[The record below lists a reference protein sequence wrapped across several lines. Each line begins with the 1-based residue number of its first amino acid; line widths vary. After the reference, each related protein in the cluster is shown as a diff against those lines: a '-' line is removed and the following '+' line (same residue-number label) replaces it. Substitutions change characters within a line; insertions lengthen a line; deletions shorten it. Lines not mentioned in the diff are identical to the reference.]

1 MFYKLCKAMNK
12 LNYFLLALGSSIV
25 AFFFFSIPTAVLSNP
40 YFTRMTPVSVFD
52 WAVLIVTSILLGAYV
67 GMHYYKKSSI
77 NAQNTKATCSA
88 AGGAFLGP
96 LSYGCAICN
105 KILVLLL
112 GFVGVTTYFVPLQP
126 YLGVL
131 SIGFLLYGIFVLWK
145 HS

>member
-1 MFYKLCKAMNK
+1 MNE
-12 LNYFLLALGSSIV
+12 LNSFLLALGSSMV
-25 AFFFFSIPTAVLSNP
+25 AFIFFGVPTAVLPNP

-52 WAVLIVTSILLGAYV
+52 WTVLFVTSILLGVYV
-67 GMHYYKKSSI
+67 GMYYHKKS
-77 NAQNTKATCSA
+77 NASSNTSGDSTKATCSA
-88 AGGAFLGP
+88 TGGAFLGP

-105 KILVLLL
+105 KLLVLLL
-112 GFVGVTTYFVPLQP
+112 GLVGVTTYFIPLQP